1 MRTKIKALI
10 TICLAAIVIVIS
22 CKKQEYS
29 FGKIITPKDL
39 TLSAVIEGANAANP
53 AGAGSGNVTVSTSA
67 TDVISY
73 KIDFGDGTF
82 KLVSGGDVLHK
93 YSNPGTAD
101 YTIVVTAIGTGG
113 VTSTTTKKIT
123 VFVAF
128 NIPDAIVQNLTKG
141 SSQTWVIDR
150 LTLGHVGVGP
160 ADAYTSSYYSAAPNE
175 RSECLYDDEVTFTKD
190 GTGINMT
197 VNNKGQSFFIA
208 AATQFYGKAG
218 GDNCYDL
225 DVTGTRKLV
234 FMDATSAST
243 AANSTRIQFTV
254 PGNGLISLG
263 TGGSTY
269 EIMELTETGITLRC
283 ISIDGLAWYQKF
295 KLKS

>member
-1 MRTKIKALI
+1 MKTKIKALI

-39 TLSAVIEGANAANP
+39 TLSTVIEGANAANP

-67 TDVISY
+67 TDAISY